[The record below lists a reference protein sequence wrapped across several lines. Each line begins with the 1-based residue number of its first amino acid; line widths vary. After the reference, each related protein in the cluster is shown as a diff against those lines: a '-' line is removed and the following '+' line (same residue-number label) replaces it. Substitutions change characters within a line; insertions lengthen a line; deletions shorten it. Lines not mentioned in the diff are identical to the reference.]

1 MRKQLFASISTKVAI
16 GVGAVALAAGTAG
29 AAVVMQ
35 PVGDHHVDV
44 AAVDHESTTTTT
56 AAPTT
61 AAPTTT
67 TTKAPTTT
75 TAKPAVKAEDDAKE
89 CDDESGED
97 DAAEHAKDSTDVKD
111 SDDDATE
118 HPANFGARVSAD
130 AKDCGVDGSTIS
142 QEAHDKNDAREAGT
156 TATTDDSHRGRS
168 GDNESHSGSGRDG
181 GRDN

>member
-44 AAVDHESTTTTT
+44 AAVDDESTTTTT

-61 AAPTTT
+61 TTTAAPT
-67 TTKAPTTT
+67 TTT
-75 TAKPAVKAEDDAKE
+75 TAKPAVKADDDAKE

-97 DAAEHAKDSTDVKD
+97 DAAEHAKDSTDTKD

-130 AKDCGVDGSTIS
+130 AKDCGVDGRTIS